1 MHKYCSRYAMK
12 WITRERVQV
21 YRSACHWMLRRGTA
35 LLLLTCSVVLAD
47 AGERTPVDHSTIVF
61 VCEHGAVKSTVAAA
75 YFNRIARER
84 GLPYVAVSRGIDLY
98 PEIPAVIRHGLAEDG
113 LAPQDDTPR
122 DLRSNEASVAARVI
136 AFDRVP
142 GERSGAAS
150 VIYWSDVP
158 PVTKNYLVGRGVILQ
173 HIEGLAAELTGSR

>member
-1 MHKYCSRYAMK
+1 MK
-12 WITRERVQV
+12 WMIRACAQP
-21 YRSACHWMLRRGTA
+21 YRSACHWMLTQGTA

-47 AGERTPVDHSTIVF
+47 ASERTPVDHSTIVF

-98 PEIPAVIRHGLAEDG
+98 PEIPAVIRRGLAEDG

-122 DLRSNEASVAARVI
+122 DLRSNEASAAGRVI

-142 GERSGAAS
+142 GERSGTAS
-150 VIYWSDVP
+150 VIYWSNVP
-158 PVTKNYLVGRGVILQ
+158 PVTKTYLVGRDVILQ
-173 HIEGLAAELTGSR
+173 HIEGLAAELAGSR

>member
-1 MHKYCSRYAMK
+1 MK

-35 LLLLTCSVVLAD
+35 LLLLTCNVVLAD

-75 YFNRIARER
+75 NFNQIARER

-158 PVTKNYLVGRGVILQ
+158 PVTRNYLVGRDVILQ